1 VQASSEPQ
9 DMRLQRMLGH
19 MTTLIPEQ
27 PKSVLVIACG
37 AGVTAGA
44 TSIDPRLEHLTIA
57 EIEPLVPV
65 AAGKYFGDYNFNV
78 IKNPKTTVEV
88 DDARH
93 FLNTTKQ
100 KFDAITS
107 DPFDPWVKGAANL
120 YTKEFWQLA
129 KDHLTPDGV
138 VTVFV
143 QLYDSGMSAV
153 KSEIATFMEVFPDGV
168 VWGNT
173 VGGEGYD
180 VVLMGSPRGP
190 VHIDVDHM
198 EQRLSSPEYAEVA
211 KSLREIGFDSALALL
226 STYGGRGP
234 EMKPWM
240 QDAEINRDNNLRL
253 QFLAGFGMN
262 HDQRVEIYR
271 GIVQY
276 RRYPEDMFTGSPA
289 RLAALRTAILARPQ
303 Y

>member
-1 VQASSEPQ
+1 
-9 DMRLQRMLGH
+9 
-19 MTTLIPEQ
+19 
-27 PKSVLVIACG
+27 
-37 AGVTAGA
+37 
-44 TSIDPRLEHLTIA
+44 
-57 EIEPLVPV
+57 
-65 AAGKYFGDYNFNV
+65 
-78 IKNPKTTVEV
+78 
-88 DDARH
+88 
-93 FLNTTKQ
+93 
-100 KFDAITS
+100 
-107 DPFDPWVKGAANL
+107 
-120 YTKEFWQLA
+120 
-129 KDHLTPDGV
+129 
-138 VTVFV
+138 
-143 QLYDSGMSAV
+143 
-153 KSEIATFMEVFPDGV
+153 MEVFPEGV

-173 VGGEGYD
+173 VRGEGYD
-180 VVLMGSPRGP
+180 IVLMGSPRGP
-190 VHIDVDHM
+190 VHIDVDHL

-271 GIVQY
+271 GILQY
-276 RRYPEDMFTGSPA
+276 RRYPEDMFTGNPA